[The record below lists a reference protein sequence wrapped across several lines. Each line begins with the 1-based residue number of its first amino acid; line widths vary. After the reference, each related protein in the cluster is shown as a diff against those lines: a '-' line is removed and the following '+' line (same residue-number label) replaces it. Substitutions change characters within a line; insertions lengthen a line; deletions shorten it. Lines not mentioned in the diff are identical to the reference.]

1 MIFNKKYDFTLTA
14 NYLFVVY
21 AFFISISMDITRD
34 IFTLILILF
43 FLSGNIKDKLLFA
56 IKDKVVQAFL
66 AFYIIHFIWMIGSQ
80 SIEVAQYKVSSLRYM
95 LYIIIYITMIRSDF
109 VYKILNGFLFGIFF
123 NEIISYLMFIGIKI
137 PFLPYQ
143 TTGFANV
150 PFALSYTQYS
160 ILLSISMG
168 VMLYL
173 ILTYRQNIY
182 MNILYGFFFVS
193 SSTNIFIIESK
204 LGYGLYFISIVTVLI
219 FFVIRNKKY
228 NMILFTLSLAFFGYL
243 FAYNFSS
250 VFQVRVNGFVLDAK
264 SALIS
269 DNYSTSTG
277 ARVGFYHYGFE
288 IFKNNT
294 LFGVGTGDHI
304 NEFIKFIKEKE
315 DDQNNF
321 AGMTGALDLSGSG
334 NLHSEYLD
342 ASLQF
347 GILGLL
353 LFLNIFYQ
361 IMVYDTKNDNIKVI
375 NILLPTILLVVS
387 TVSLVFGY
395 SMLGKMFTL
404 LTALTLNKYSD
415 IDVNKVKYDNE

>member
-1 MIFNKKYDFTLTA
+1 MILNKQYDFTLMA
-14 NYLFVVY
+14 NYLFVAY
-21 AFFISISMDITRD
+21 AFFISISGDITRD

-80 SIEVAQYKVSSLRYM
+80 SIEVALYKVSNLRYM

-123 NEIISYLMFIGIKI
+123 SEIISYLMFAGIRI

-143 TTGFANV
+143 NTGFANV

-160 ILLSISMG
+160 VLLSISLG
-168 VMLYL
+168 L
-173 ILTYRQNIY
+173 ILYAILMYRQNIY
-182 MNILYGFFFVS
+182 MNILYGFFFAS
-193 SSTNIFIIESK
+193 SSINIFIIESK
-204 LGYGLYFISIVTVLI
+204 LGYGLYFISILTVLI
-219 FFVIRNKKY
+219 FCIIRNKKY
-228 NMILFTLSLAFFGYL
+228 KIILFGLSLAFSGYL
-243 FAYNFSS
+243 LAYNFSS
-250 VFQVRVNGFVLDAK
+250 TFQARANGFFLDAK
-264 SALIS
+264 SALFS
-269 DNYSTSTG
+269 GNYTTSTG
-277 ARVGFYHYGFE
+277 ARVGFYVYGSE
-288 IFKNNT
+288 VFKNNT

-304 NEFIKFIKEKE
+304 DEFIKFIKTTEHNQRNI
-315 DDQNNF
+315 D
-321 AGMTGALDLSGSG
+321 GMTGALDLSGSG

-361 IMVYDTKNDNIKVI
+361 IMIYNNKNDTMKVI
-375 NILLPTILLVVS
+375 NILLPIILLVVS
-387 TVSLVFGY
+387 TVSLVFAY

-404 LTALTLNKYSD
+404 LTALALNKYSD
-415 IDVNKVKYDNE
+415 FAVNKVKYSNV